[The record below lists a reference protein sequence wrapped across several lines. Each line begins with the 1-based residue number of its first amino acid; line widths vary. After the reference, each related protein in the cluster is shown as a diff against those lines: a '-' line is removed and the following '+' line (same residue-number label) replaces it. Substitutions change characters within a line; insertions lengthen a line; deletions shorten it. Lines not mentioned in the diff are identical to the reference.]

1 MQQLYLLYDARCE
14 LCCRLQQWLQ
24 DQEKWLELRLLP
36 AGGEQ
41 ARKMFPGL
49 EQIAS
54 EQDLVAIS
62 DEGEVYLNDRAWI
75 MSLYA
80 LVEYRQWAWR
90 LAHPL
95 LLPLARQAF
104 EALSRNRYAI
114 SQWLN
119 GGTPETIAGEL
130 RRISLAACSRSEE
143 TIADYL
149 R

>member
-1 MQQLYLLYDARCE
+1 MQRLYLLYDARCE
-14 LCCRLQQWLQ
+14 LCCRLQQWLH
-24 DQEKWLELRLLP
+24 DQEKWLELKLLP
-36 AGGEQ
+36 AGSEQ

-49 EQIAS
+49 EKIVS

-75 MSLYA
+75 MGLYA

-95 LLPLARQAF
+95 LMPLARQAF
-104 EALSRNRYAI
+104 EALSRNRHAI
-114 SQWLN
+114 SRWLN
-119 GGTPETIAGEL
+119 RGTPETIAGEL
-130 RRISLAACSRSEE
+130 RRISLAACSTSEE

>member
-1 MQQLYLLYDARCE
+1 MKRLYLLYDARCE
-14 LCCRLQQWLQ
+14 LCCRLQHWLQ
-24 DQEKWLELRLLP
+24 DQEKWLELKLLP
-36 AGGEQ
+36 AGSEQ

-49 EQIAS
+49 EKIAS

-80 LVEYRQWAWR
+80 LAEYRQWAWR

-95 LLPLARQAF
+95 LMPLARQAF

-114 SQWLN
+114 SRWLN

-130 RRISLAACSRSEE
+130 RRINLAACSTSEE